1 MTRRLIVRAEAEAE
15 IGDAALWYEHSEQ
28 GLGWAITSEVR
39 SAINRIAE
47 NPFAYVRLRKRP
59 DVRRA
64 LVHRFPYNVFCI
76 VEEMPSLSLQYCIR
90 LDTIASGEGVSR
102 K

>member
-1 MTRRLIVRAEAEAE
+1 MTRRLIVRAEAEAD

-39 SAINRIAE
+39 SAINRIVE
-47 NPFAYVRLRKRP
+47 NPFACVRLRKRP

-64 LVHRFPYNVFCI
+64 LVHRFPYNVFYI
-76 VEEMPSLSLQYCIR
+76 VREDAVVVSAVLYSARHDREWRRR
-90 LDTIASGEGVSR
+90 L
-102 K
+102 